1 MNDALNNMSKTP
13 LGSVI
18 ATVLRMVGIAL
29 GLALMIIAI
38 PLAVTPI
45 PLGVPL
51 FIIGTLMLAGSS
63 PRAHR
68 MITGYLKRHPG
79 FWNRVKRA
87 FGEKDDDPDDEK
99 PANEKPASPT

>member
-13 LGSVI
+13 FGSVI

-87 FGEKDDDPDDEK
+87 FGEKDDDPEDEK
-99 PANEKPASPT
+99 PANPT

>member
-18 ATVLRMVGIAL
+18 ATVLRMVAIAL
-29 GLALMIIAI
+29 GLALIIIAI

-45 PLGVPL
+45 PLGLPL

-79 FWNRVKRA
+79 IWKRVRRA
-87 FGEKDDDPDDEK
+87 FGDKGDDKDDPQ
-99 PANEKPASPT
+99 PSNQT

>member
-18 ATVLRMVGIAL
+18 ATVLRMIGISL
-29 GLALMIIAI
+29 GLALMVIAI

-87 FGEKDDDPDDEK
+87 FGEKDDPDDEK

>member
-13 LGSVI
+13 LGSAL

-29 GLALMIIAI
+29 GLALMVIAI

-63 PRAHR
+63 PRAHS
-68 MITGYLKRHPG
+68 MITGYLKRHIKH
-79 FWNRVKRA
+79 F
-87 FGEKDDDPDDEK
+87 FGDKDDPEDEK
-99 PANEKPASPT
+99 PANST

>member
-13 LGSVI
+13 LGSAL

-29 GLALMIIAI
+29 GLALMVIAI

-63 PRAHR
+63 PRAHS

-79 FWNRVKRA
+79 FWRRIKHF
-87 FGEKDDDPDDEK
+87 FGDKDDPEDEK
-99 PANEKPASPT
+99 PANST